1 MFDRFVGLALE
12 GIIPFY
18 SYASHFFSNLFVLS
32 GFEERCWTENT
43 GLKSMCEGFT
53 HSSNNCI
60 FQIFSKWISLQISCP
75 LSKEVPWINIPL
87 SLSRICCWLYA
98 EIGSEF
104 SIEVNSNICE
114 DMVVVTVKGSRKIYK
129 NFQNCFL
136 WSVVVKQ
143 TFPKS
148 SKFKLVSCSEEAC
161 FTGIIFKRISSLRC
175 SVS

>member
-12 GIIPFY
+12 GLIPFY

-87 SLSRICCWLYA
+87 SLTRICCWLYA

-136 WSVVVKQ
+136 CSVVVKQ

-161 FTGIIFKRISSLRC
+161 FTGIIFKHISSLKC